1 MLDHMDKAR
10 LSCMF
15 AITLV
20 TDLVR
25 FYKILNLHQKDF
37 KL

>member
-1 MLDHMDKAR
+1 
-10 LSCMF
+10 MF
-15 AITLV
+15 AITLA